1 MQKYLKFCKRTS
13 KIAKFAGLLR
23 VCARISVTFMARIE
37 EIRTLFPALSRKV
50 YGKDLVYFD
59 NAATSQRPQSVIDMW
74 TEITSESNANI
85 HRAVHR
91 LADEATQAYEQ
102 ARDSVRNFINARSR
116 EEIIF
121 TSGTTAAVNLVAF
134 SFGEAFVKE
143 GAEIVVT
150 AAEHHA
156 NIVPWQMMCK
166 RKGAVLKVL
175 PVDDSGHLK
184 TEMLD
189 EILSEKTRI
198 MAVAH
203 ISNVLGLINPVKEII
218 EKCHSLRIPVL
229 VDGAQGVV
237 HSKVDVQDLDCDFY
251 VFSGHKL
258 YAATG
263 TGVLYGKKELLDEMP
278 PYMGGGEMVGTVSF
292 EETTYAPL
300 PMKFEAGTQNF
311 ASAATLKSAIEFT
324 NLLNDNELVDK
335 LDKIRDYLLDYL
347 RSDERITLYGVPRGT
362 NEEKIPLFSFTVKGI
377 HHEDLALI
385 LDKMGI
391 AVRSGQMCAEPLMNR
406 FGVTGMLRVSLAPY
420 NTLEEAEYFIR
431 CLDKAI
437 KMLQ

>member
-23 VCARISVTFMARIE
+23 VCARVSMTFMARIE
-37 EIRTLFPALSRKV
+37 EIRSLFPALSRKV

-74 TEITSESNANI
+74 TKITSESNANI

-102 ARDSVRNFINARSR
+102 ARDSVRDFINARSR

-143 GAEIVVT
+143 GDEVVVT
-150 AAEHHA
+150 EAEHHS

-175 PVDDSGHLK
+175 PVDDSGHLR

-189 EILSEKTRI
+189 EILSDKTRI
-198 MAVAH
+198 MAVTH

-218 EKCHSLRIPVL
+218 EKCHASGIPVL
-229 VDGAQGVV
+229 IDGAQGVV

-391 AVRSGQMCAEPLMNR
+391 AVRSGQMCAEPLMTR